1 MKRKEFVIRPKHLII
16 GLLVFIAVAILGFA
30 IVPQVISNFT
40 TPKPAEIAAREG
52 AQAFLSTD
60 FEQGQEAWVQNVCK
74 VASYE
79 GCTIIKQTVAPMLWA
94 SVERGEVRQ
103 ACQAVK
109 AELVT
114 DTPAEGEKAHSQVW
128 KVTLEC
134 VDAKTTQTNTGDV
147 NVLVSEHEQS
157 WKFDLVL
164 FTQEN
169 QNDDQQ

>member
-1 MKRKEFVIRPKHLII
+1 MKRKEFVIRPKHLIL

-30 IVPQVISNFT
+30 IVPQLISTIT

-60 FEQGQEAWVQNVCK
+60 FEQGQEAWVTNVCK
-74 VASYE
+74 VASFE
-79 GCTIIKQTVAPMLWA
+79 GCSIIKKSIAPMLWP
-94 SVERGEVRQ
+94 SVERGKVRQ
-103 ACQAVK
+103 SCQAVQ
-109 AELVT
+109 AEMVT
-114 DTPAEGEKAHSQVW
+114 DTPAAGEKAHSQVW

-134 VDAKTTQTNTGDV
+134 ADVSNGKSNTGDV
-147 NVLVSEHEQS
+147 NVVVSEHEQA

-169 QNDDQQ
+169 QNAEQQ

>member
-1 MKRKEFVIRPKHLII
+1 MKRKEFVIRPKHLIL
-16 GLLVFIAVAILGFA
+16 GLLVFIAVATLGFA

-60 FEQGQEAWVQNVCK
+60 FEQGQDAWVQNVCK

-79 GCTIIKQTVAPMLWA
+79 GCTIIKQTIAPMLWP

-103 ACQAVK
+103 ACQAIQS
-109 AELVT
+109 ELLT
-114 DTPAEGEKAHSQVW
+114 DTPASDEKAHSQVW

-134 VDAKTTQTNTGDV
+134 VDAKTAKTNTGDV

>member
-16 GLLVFIAVAILGFA
+16 GLLAFIAVAILGFA

-40 TPKPAEIAAREG
+40 APKPAEIAAREG

-60 FEQGQEAWVQNVCK
+60 FEQGQEAWVNNVCK

-79 GCTIIKQTVAPMLWA
+79 GCAIIKQTIAPMLWA

-103 ACQAVK
+103 TCQAVQ

-114 DTPAEGEKAHSQVW
+114 DTPAKGEKAHSQVW

-134 VDAKTTQTNTGDV
+134 VDAKTTKTNTGDV